1 MMEDKNWQVT
11 KDSTLLDRINA
22 LKQEDETLYKMLAVD
37 VWALAQTMDEF
48 HPGFWTTFMA
58 NREKALKRFVQ
69 DAVKDES
76 PTESKRPPYL
86 R

>member
-1 MMEDKNWQVT
+1 MMEDKNWQLT
-11 KDSTLLDRINA
+11 KDGSLLERLNS

-48 HPGFWTTFMA
+48 HPGFWTNFMA

-69 DAVKDES
+69 DTVKEDPPEQN
-76 PTESKRPPYL
+76 KRPPYL